1 MNVKI
6 AVLALLLLAS
16 LPLAAQ
22 VVPSDYVPLGG
33 NCTLYDSGS
42 STPLAAGTT
51 TYIAV
56 RGACNVPEEA
66 NAVAVQVF
74 AFNPA
79 ASGELQLFDSGIVPS
94 VPFMAFQ
101 RRVETSGSG
110 IVRLC
115 YPALECSVVDLGLRA
130 SASGRYV
137 VLVSGYF
144 QPRT

>member
-6 AVLALLLLAS
+6 AVLALLLP
-16 LPLAAQ
+16 LPLSLAAQ
-22 VVPSDYVPLGG
+22 VVPSDYVPLAG
-33 NCTLYDSGS
+33 NCALYDSGS
-42 STPLAAGTT
+42 TPLAANTT
-51 TYIAV
+51 AYVAV
-56 RGACNVPEEA
+56 RGACNVPAEA

-74 AFNPA
+74 AFAPA
-79 ASGELQLFDSGIVPS
+79 TAGELQLFDSGIVPG

-101 RRVETSGSG
+101 RRIETSGSG

-115 YPALECSVVDLGLRA
+115 YPALECSVVDIGLRA

-137 VLVSGYF
+137 ILVSGYF